1 MQLWLIPL
9 LPLAGFAVNGLFGR
23 RLSKPVINAIACGS
37 VLLSFLWVLKSLSAL
52 GVFSGNTLEPA
63 YTEHYF
69 TWIQSGML
77 TISVDFAVD
86 RLTSIMLLI
95 VTGIGFLIH
104 VYATGYMAHEGGYYR
119 FFAYLNLF
127 MFFML
132 VLVLGANYLILFVG
146 WEGVGLCSYLLVG
159 FYFLEKFASDA
170 ANKAFI
176 VNRIGDFGFSLAVF
190 LIVIHFGSLD
200 FGTVLDKVK
209 TMTVETSAGWMTA
222 IALLLLVGATGKSAQ
237 IPLYVWLPDAMAGP
251 TPVSALIH
259 AATMVTAGVY
269 MVARSAPIFLHAH
282 NALYVV
288 ALIGLAT
295 AFFAATIGLAQN
307 DIKKVYAYSTVS
319 QLGYMFLGLGAGA
332 FSAGIYHVMTHAF
345 FKALL
350 FLGAGSVIH
359 ACSGEQDLR
368 KMGGL
373 RKYTPVTMWTLLAAS
388 LAIAGFPY
396 LSGFY
401 SKDKILEAA
410 YDFAPWMYWVG
421 VATAGMTAFYVFR
434 AFFLAFTGEY
444 RGKTEAHA
452 DAGHGAHASAGH
464 DDHGHGAGHSGGHDS
479 HGHGEP
485 HESPLSMTIPL
496 MILAVLSIVGGFAFN
511 VPKFLEPLF
520 PVAEG
525 EAAAWLTWV
534 SVAFGLGGI
543 GLAYLFYVAAPGLP
557 DTIVSTFSGPYRWVY
572 NKYFVDEFYDS
583 VVVSPT
589 VDGSRALLWKVM
601 DAGAIDGLVNGAG
614 KTASAI
620 GGVLKRLQ
628 SGSIRSYA
636 AWVVL
641 GSILVL
647 VYAGIRNSGLLLT
660 LMGGGR

>member
-9 LPLAGFAVNGLFGR
+9 LPLAGFAINGLFGR
-23 RLSKPVINAIACGS
+23 RMSKAAINAVACGS
-37 VLLSFLWVLKSLSAL
+37 VLLSFLWVLKTLSGL
-52 GVFSGNTLEPA
+52 GAFSGGLETT
-63 YTEHYF
+63 YVERYF
-69 TWIQSGML
+69 TWIQSGTL
-77 TISVDFAVD
+77 NISVDFAVD
-86 RLTSIMLLI
+86 RLTAVMLMI

-132 VLVLGANYLILFVG
+132 VLVLGANFLLLFVG
-146 WEGVGLCSYLLVG
+146 WEGVGLCSYLLIG

-190 LIVIHFGSLD
+190 LVVIHFGSLD
-200 FGTVLDKVK
+200 FGTVFDKVK
-209 TMTVETSAGWMTA
+209 NMPIESSAGWMTA

-269 MVARSAPIFLHAH
+269 MVARSSQIFLHAYM
-282 NALYVV
+282 ALDIV
-288 ALIGLAT
+288 AIVGLAT
-295 AFFAATIGLAQN
+295 AFFAATMGLTQN

-319 QLGYMFLGLGAGA
+319 QLGYMFLGLGTGA

-359 ACSGEQDLR
+359 AMSGEQDMT

-373 RKYTPVTMWTLLAAS
+373 KKYTPITFWCLLAAS
-388 LAIAGFPY
+388 LAIAGFPF

-410 YDFAPWMYWVG
+410 YEHEPWMYWVG
-421 VATAGMTAFYVFR
+421 VFTAGMTAFYVFR
-434 AFFLAFTGEY
+434 AFFITFFGDERFRKAQAQ
-444 RGKTEAHA
+444 KKHDAH
-452 DAGHGAHASAGH
+452 GH
-464 DDHGHGAGHSGGHDS
+464 DDHGHGHAGHGSDG

-485 HESPLSMTIPL
+485 HESPASMWIPL
-496 MILAVLSIVGGFAFN
+496 AILAVLSLIGGWAFN
-511 VPKFLEPLF
+511 IPHYLEPLF
-520 PVAEG
+520 PLVEAET
-525 EAAAWLTWV
+525 EIWLTVV
-534 SVAFGLGGI
+534 SVVFGLGGI
-543 GLAYLFYVAAPGLP
+543 ALAYFMYVVSPGMGDSLARSFSLP
-557 DTIVSTFSGPYRWVY
+557 YKWIY
-572 NKYFVDEFYDS
+572 NKYFVDELYEATIINP
-583 VVVSPT
+583 V
-589 VDGSRALLWKVM
+589 VDGSRSILWRGV
-601 DAGAIDGLVNGAG
+601 DAGGIDGIVNGAG
-614 KTASAI
+614 KVAAGI
-620 GGVLKRLQ
+620 GGIVRRAQ

-636 AWVVL
+636 AWVTL
-641 GSILVL
+641 GAICVI
-647 VYAGIRNSGLLLT
+647 AAITLL
-660 LMGGGR
+660 GGPR